1 MSTAS
6 ECLFSL
12 VNGDD
17 IFTTFA
23 TINDVNM
30 VIWWYSRVYL
40 YVFIS
45 LFIYVILSVFISVIM
60 DTYETLKV
68 RTLILGV
75 CGKTLDSSVSVFR
88 LASSLKLAA
97 RCPVSGCWPSCFFF
111 IKNRTKT
118 IPNGFC
124 SFLGEGKWNGTE
136 SQKSIP
142 QTATPPVI

>member
-23 TINDVNM
+23 TMNDVNSVM
-30 VIWWYSRVYL
+30 WWYSRIYL

-68 RTLILGV
+68 LL
-75 CGKTLDSSVSVFR
+75 
-88 LASSLKLAA
+88 
-97 RCPVSGCWPSCFFF
+97 
-111 IKNRTKT
+111 
-118 IPNGFC
+118 
-124 SFLGEGKWNGTE
+124 
-136 SQKSIP
+136 
-142 QTATPPVI
+142 